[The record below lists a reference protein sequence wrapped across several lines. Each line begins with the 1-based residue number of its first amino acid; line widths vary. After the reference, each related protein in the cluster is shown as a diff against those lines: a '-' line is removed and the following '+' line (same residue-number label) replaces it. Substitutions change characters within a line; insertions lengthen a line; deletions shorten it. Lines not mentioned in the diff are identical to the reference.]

1 MKVIRVTEEWQ
12 RAGVH
17 YVRTEGM
24 VKDFSLTL
32 EGEFEADT
40 PESLY
45 VLALAENL
53 PVSTCRLKIV
63 DASDGS
69 GESASKSENT
79 GKHERV
85 GKIERVATIPDY
97 RSKGIGSLVIIEAE
111 KWLKELGA
119 KKVLI
124 NSRKAAVRFYEKLG
138 YKPDWNKTS
147 GSGLFECVE
156 TEKIL

>member
-69 GESASKSENT
+69 GEKI
-79 GKHERV
+79 

-97 RSKGIGSLVIIEAE
+97 RNQGIGSLVIDKAE

-119 KKVLI
+119 TRVLI

>member
-69 GESASKSENT
+69 GEKI
-79 GKHERV
+79 

-97 RSKGIGSLVIIEAE
+97 RSKGIGSLVIDEAE
-111 KWLKELGA
+111 KWLKEMGA

>member
-45 VLALAENL
+45 VLALAGNL
-53 PVSTCRLKIV
+53 PVSTCRLRIIEE
-63 DASDGS
+63 G
-69 GESASKSENT
+69 GEQ
-79 GKHERV
+79 V

-97 RSKGIGSLVIIEAE
+97 RSKGIGSLVISEAE

-119 KKVLI
+119 KRVLI

>member
-1 MKVIRVTEEWQ
+1 MRHVAWGWSFQSVCA
-12 RAGVH
+12 AGSACLCRKH
-17 YVRTEGM
+17 
-24 VKDFSLTL
+24 S
-32 EGEFEADT
+32 EADT

-69 GESASKSENT
+69 GEKI
-79 GKHERV
+79 

-97 RSKGIGSLVIIEAE
+97 RSKGIGSLVIDEAE
-111 KWLKELGA
+111 KWLKEMGA

>member
-63 DASDGS
+63 DANDGS
-69 GESASKSENT
+69 GEKI
-79 GKHERV
+79 
-85 GKIERVATIPDY
+85 GKIERVATISDY
-97 RSKGIGSLVIIEAE
+97 RSQGIGSLVIDEAE
-111 KWLKELGA
+111 KWLKEMGA

-156 TEKIL
+156 TEKVL

>member
-45 VLALAENL
+45 VLALDENL
-53 PVSTCRLKIV
+53 PVSTCRLRTTEQ
-63 DASDGS
+63 G
-69 GESASKSENT
+69 GEL
-79 GKHERV
+79 V

-97 RSKGIGSLVIIEAE
+97 RSKGIGSLVISEAE
-111 KWLKELGA
+111 NWLKELCV
-119 KKVLI
+119 KRVLI

-138 YKPDWNKTS
+138 YKPDWDKTS

-156 TEKIL
+156 TEKVL

>member
-63 DASDGS
+63 DANDGS
-69 GESASKSENT
+69 GEKI
-79 GKHERV
+79 

-97 RSKGIGSLVIIEAE
+97 RSQGIGSLVIDEAE
-111 KWLKELGA
+111 KWLKEMGA

>member
-45 VLALAENL
+45 VLALDENL
-53 PVSTCRLKIV
+53 PVSTCRLKIISEG
-63 DASDGS
+63 DEKGGKYENAG
-69 GESASKSENT
+69 KS
-79 GKHERV
+79 ERV

-119 KKVLI
+119 KRVLI

-156 TEKIL
+156 TEKVL

>member
-63 DASDGS
+63 DANDGSDGS
-69 GESASKSENT
+69 GEL
-79 GKHERV
+79 V

-97 RSKGIGSLVIIEAE
+97 RSKGIGSLVIDEAE
-111 KWLKELGA
+111 KWLKEMGA

>member
-12 RAGVH
+12 RAGVQ

-63 DASDGS
+63 DANDGS
-69 GESASKSENT
+69 GEKI
-79 GKHERV
+79 

-97 RSKGIGSLVIIEAE
+97 RSQGIGSLVIDEAE
-111 KWLKELGA
+111 KWLKEMGA